1 MTRFRYDVVLHK
13 AGEAPVPVADE
24 RTLAL
29 EHWSADAVRAAL
41 ADEPAVLR
49 VTGLRND
56 RLVREQE
63 LVRLLGATTDS
74 TATVADLRT
83 ALTAVQPGEH
93 PDDLEGI
100 EAPYTVTATWS
111 AAGVDRFDALVCSG
125 PARERVAPPPVDP
138 TLPWTAYTNQ
148 PARRDTRAIAPELRA
163 HLRATLPDHMVPSAF
178 VLLDALPRTP
188 NGKIDRNALPAPD
201 RARVEDAEVQ
211 VEAEGD
217 LEITIA
223 TIWQDLLALDAVS
236 VESNLF
242 DIGANSLLMVRASS
256 RLGAALGRK
265 ISLVELFGHP
275 TVRSLAA
282 HLADVDGD
290 GDRERLTQSQDRA
303 EARRRGDAAPPGLP
317 RRRATVT
324 S

>member
-1 MTRFRYDVVLHK
+1 
-13 AGEAPVPVADE
+13 
-24 RTLAL
+24 
-29 EHWSADAVRAAL
+29 
-41 ADEPAVLR
+41 
-49 VTGLRND
+49 
-56 RLVREQE
+56 
-63 LVRLLGATTDS
+63 
-74 TATVADLRT
+74 
-83 ALTAVQPGEH
+83 
-93 PDDLEGI
+93 
-100 EAPYTVTATWS
+100 
-111 AAGVDRFDALVCSG
+111 
-125 PARERVAPPPVDP
+125 
-138 TLPWTAYTNQ
+138 
-148 PARRDTRAIAPELRA
+148 
-163 HLRATLPDHMVPSAF
+163 MVPSAF

-188 NGKIDRNALPAPD
+188 NGKINRNALPAPD

-303 EARRRGDAAPPGLP
+303 EARREAM
-317 RRRATVT
+317 RRRRGSRAGGRR
-324 S
+324 